1 MIVNSGRGCAL
12 KNVLIISTTNG
23 FSGAE
28 QVLFDYLKN
37 NNGHKFYIYTSD
49 IVKDIADHI
58 ADIDAVTI
66 LSSDDMR
73 VRSIRR
79 RPIASLFYIFRN
91 LFMIH
96 KIVREKQIDILYGN
110 NTMDMVYVMLYRC
123 FFCRSIGAI
132 CHIHDIIER
141 AMYHHMIRRFEKYVD
156 AFITPSFAGKK
167 SFAGDVSDSGKIHVV
182 YNGVVT
188 ISSDGRSMLED
199 NTLYNK
205 PKKLLFVGFICERKR
220 VDLFIQLVEKLNE
233 AYPKAYRGIIV
244 GDMQENLRYQEK
256 FQSWLTS
263 ESITYLGHVEHTKLC
278 SEVFSQADVLVL
290 VSDRDPLPT
299 VILEAMAANVL
310 VCARAVDGVPEMIQN
325 GVDGVLWEY
334 DASVE
339 TMANTVHAALL
350 DEVKVRTLKKNA
362 LKKIHE
368 QFSQG
373 KKRKIINELIEG
385 IS

>member
-1 MIVNSGRGCAL
+1 M

-49 IVKDIADHI
+49 IVKDITDHI
-58 ADIDAVTI
+58 VDIHAVTI

-123 FFCRSIGAI
+123 FFRRSISTI

-156 AFITPSFAGKK
+156 AFITPSFAGKR
-167 SFAGDVSDSGKIHVV
+167 SFAGDVADSDKIHVV
-182 YNGVVT
+182 YNGVISV
-188 ISSDGRSMLED
+188 SSDGRSMLED
-199 NTLYNK
+199 NTSYNK

-263 ESITYLGHVEHTKLC
+263 ESVTYLGHVEHTILC
-278 SEVFSQADVLVL
+278 SKVFPQADALVL

-310 VCARAVDGVPEMIQN
+310 VCARAVDGVPEMIEN
-325 GVDGVLWEY
+325 GVDGVLWEH
-334 DASVE
+334 DASIE
-339 TMANTVHAALL
+339 RMADVVHMTLC
-350 DEVKVRTLKKNA
+350 DDVKVNKLKKNA
-362 LKKIHE
+362 LKKLQE
-368 QFSQG
+368 KFDPE
-373 KKRKIINELIEG
+373 KKKEIINSLIDRV
-385 IS
+385 